1 MPSQVSA
8 TGVAGMALLVAGVIL
23 IVASSVPIPYVENA
37 PREETGIT
45 TTPSLVVVK
54 ES

>member
-8 TGVAGMALLVAGVIL
+8 TGVAGVALLVAGVIL